1 MINEFKFF
9 KGITSINDNTL
20 LFQTGNGLLYTNIV
34 GELAYAASDLQNR
47 VIQLEEEINYLRN
60 NMNTLLLNS

>member
-20 LFQTGNGLLYTNIV
+20 LFQTRNSLLYTNIV

-60 NMNTLLLNS
+60 NMNTLLVNS

>member
-20 LFQTGNGLLYTNIV
+20 LFQTRNGLLYTNIV